1 MYLCQR
7 GQAPIR
13 MTMFVDQLDGGRI
26 STSMERGALDRELEE
41 LTEKLS
47 ALRADAAEAEASS
60 TALTEELQEAQGRLV
75 LARRAIEDH
84 EALLAR
90 KRDQLRDAERE
101 EARQS
106 REEAAGRFAESISQV
121 LIDLEAYEAAEEA
134 LSALERSTPRTSEEN
149 DVLAEPWARLK
160 EAVRQRSDSEFADEV
175 VEAAVRS
182 RMPGAINALPVH
194 LQEAARARIQA
205 RRREREERNR

>member
-1 MYLCQR
+1 
-7 GQAPIR
+7 
-13 MTMFVDQLDGGRI
+13 
-26 STSMERGALDRELEE
+26 MEKGALDCQLEE

-60 TALTEELQEAQGRLV
+60 TALAEDLQEAQGRLF

-90 KRDQLRDAERE
+90 KRDQLREAERE
-101 EARQS
+101 EAKQR
-106 REEAAGRFAESISQV
+106 RAEAAGRLAERISQV

-134 LSALERSTPRTSEEN
+134 LSALEPSTPRPRE
-149 DVLAEPWARLK
+149 DGDLLAEPWARLK

-182 RMPGAINALPVH
+182 RKPGAINALPVH

-205 RRREREERNR
+205 RRREREERHR

>member
-1 MYLCQR
+1 
-7 GQAPIR
+7 
-13 MTMFVDQLDGGRI
+13 MFVDQLLGGRI

-175 VEAAVRS
+175 VDAAVRS